1 MRSRCLLRWESS
13 QAKRAAARI
22 LRNPGHLSRTG
33 RDGTMPRNGDV
44 EISSPRDNAPVLIG
58 GIVVPPTMGD
68 SGRQDILKRRQST
81 SPRVG
86 MNAQKFDA
94 SVNGNL
100 INYRDSAAIFSKV
113 MRR

>member
-58 GIVVPPTMGD
+58 GIVVPPTMGH
-68 SGRQDILKRRQST
+68 SGNQDVICKQQSI
-81 SPRVG
+81 SPSVIR
-86 MNAQKFDA
+86 NAQNFDT
-94 SVNGNL
+94 SVDGNL
-100 INYRDSAAIFSKV
+100 ACDGYSKAV
-113 MRR
+113 FRKILGR